1 MDEKKIVLLDTL
13 DDYMKKY
20 TSVLCNKENG
30 IVTGLIGDVVK
41 NMSSEEVSEGEFN
54 SYYNSKLSEIVNG

>member
-20 TSVLCNKENG
+20 TSVLCNKEDG
-30 IVTGLIGDVVK
+30 IITELIEDAVE
-41 NMSSEEVSEGEFN
+41 NMTSEEVSEGEFS
-54 SYYNSKLSEIVNG
+54 SYYNSKLSEVVNG